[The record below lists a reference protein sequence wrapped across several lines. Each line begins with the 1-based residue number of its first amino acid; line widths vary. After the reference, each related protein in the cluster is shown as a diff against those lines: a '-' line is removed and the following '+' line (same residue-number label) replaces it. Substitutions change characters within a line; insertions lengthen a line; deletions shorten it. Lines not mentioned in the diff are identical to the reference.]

1 MARRL
6 KPVAHD
12 ARMSVVEHLDELR
25 SRIIASLLAF
35 GVALGLCLWQN
46 HLLLEIVNDP
56 LEGTNAVDKPTTLG
70 VAEQFTT
77 TITVSAYGAILIALP
92 VVLYQLYAFVL
103 PAFSPTERKV
113 ALPLLLMIPFL
124 FIGGVVFGYFVVLP
138 NAITFLL
145 NFNEDEFT
153 TLIRA
158 REYYGFVALTLLFL
172 GLLFQIPVGILAAVR
187 LGVTSPKALRKNRRY
202 AILVIAVVAMLLPGT
217 DPVTMLIS
225 MGPLVVLYEASILLA
240 VFFGRSRPSDAS
252 DQLASAEG
260 S

>member
-6 KPVAHD
+6 KPVSHD

-56 LEGTNAVDKPTTLG
+56 LEGTNSVDKPTTLG

-77 TITVSAYGAILIALP
+77 TITVAAYGAILISLP
-92 VVLYQLYAFVL
+92 VILYQLYAFVL

-138 NAITFLL
+138 NALTFLL

-187 LGVTSPKALRKNRRY
+187 LGVTSPRALRKNRRY

-217 DPVTMLIS
+217 DPVTMIIS

-240 VFFGRSRPSDAS
+240 VFFGRSRASDAS